1 MSHNDGT
8 LFRAKKFAAAAG
20 VTVRTLHLYD
30 REGLLKPRARTASGY
45 RLYGE
50 AELERLEYIVALR
63 FVGFGL
69 AQIRELLSGRA
80 GPFSDAL
87 RMQREI
93 IAQRKLRLETA
104 IDAIAAAE
112 RALAA
117 DGSADR
123 WKTLSEIIGV
133 FKMQNDWSWTRNYY
147 TDEDREKLAERMKDT
162 SAGLVEQGQRDWTA
176 LIAEVEAAK
185 DEDPASDRAQAL
197 ARRWRDLVAQFTGG
211 DAGIQK
217 GLNGL
222 WSDPTHWPKGFKKP
236 WSDAADAF
244 IKRAMKRAG

>member
-1 MSHNDGT
+1 
-8 LFRAKKFAAAAG
+8 
-20 VTVRTLHLYD
+20 
-30 REGLLKPRARTASGY
+30 
-45 RLYGE
+45 
-50 AELERLEYIVALR
+50 
-63 FVGFGL
+63 
-69 AQIRELLSGRA
+69 
-80 GPFSDAL
+80 
-87 RMQREI
+87 
-93 IAQRKLRLETA
+93 
-104 IDAIAAAE
+104 
-112 RALAA
+112 
-117 DGSADR
+117 
-123 WKTLSEIIGV
+123 
-133 FKMQNDWSWTRNYY
+133 
-147 TDEDREKLAERMKDT
+147 MKDT